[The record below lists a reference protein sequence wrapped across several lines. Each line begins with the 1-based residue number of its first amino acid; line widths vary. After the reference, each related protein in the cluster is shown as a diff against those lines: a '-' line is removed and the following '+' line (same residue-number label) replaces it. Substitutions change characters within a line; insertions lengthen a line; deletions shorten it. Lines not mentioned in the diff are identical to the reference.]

1 MDRKLGCLRL
11 LILGD
16 KSFGASGIGIHER
29 RLGKMKSGSLLLS
42 QRDLLDGY
50 MRPYRG
56 RC

>member
-1 MDRKLGCLRL
+1 MDRKLVCLRL

-16 KSFGASGIGIHER
+16 KSFGTQSIGIHER

-42 QRDLLDGY
+42 QRDLLDED
-50 MRPYRG
+50 MWPYRG